1 MNAKKNPFTLLAV
14 DPSSS
19 RAARFVL
26 HGRTLDV
33 TVAVSR
39 GKAEELRE
47 TGERARE
54 KKDKRNLYLMREGGR
69 PFLHPLNGA

>member
-1 MNAKKNPFTLLAV
+1 MSARKNPFTLLAV

-19 RAARFVL
+19 RAERFVL

-33 TVAVSR
+33 AVAVSR
-39 GKAEELRE
+39 DKAEELRE

-54 KKDKRNLYLMREGGR
+54 KKDTRNLYLMREGGR
-69 PFLHPLNGA
+69 SFMSHNVA